1 MVVHSY
7 HDECV
12 HDANAELFPNKEAAL
27 RFYEAII
34 KRFKRE
40 NLTVTYKLGSLK
52 TMGYDHSKTEIGN
65 LMLGNAQKIFE
76 EMGIEFK
83 RGRTG
88 LGGHDASVYVK
99 EGVPTLVLSC
109 GMQNIHTTKEWIYVE
124 DLHNCTELIMRL
136 IDKA

>member
-1 MVVHSY
+1 
-7 HDECV
+7 
-12 HDANAELFPNKEAAL
+12 
-27 RFYEAII
+27 
-34 KRFKRE
+34 
-40 NLTVTYKLGSLK
+40 
-52 TMGYDHSKTEIGN
+52 
-65 LMLGNAQKIFE
+65 
-76 EMGIEFK
+76 MGIEFK